1 MDDTYE
7 RIISVKNEVFVY
19 KIPPRQSAR
28 GYKAADWTLDQPD
41 WTGRMRIVEVKGK
54 CLVKLEDK
62 ISGEL
67 FAEAPID
74 QYPGPSVESVVDSSR
89 YFVIKI
95 VHADNRHAFIGIGF
109 SDRGDSFDFNVS
121 LSDYFKR
128 GLVADQAEKEKETSA
143 PAAPPMDL
151 SFKEGQT
158 IKINFGNRS
167 GGGSE
172 PKPRTKGGM
181 LGVGGGGVLLP
192 PPPSPGGKIPAPSS
206 GAKVGQVEHRQPAAA
221 AVANA
226 WSTQEL
232 KQTTTSHAPKTVND
246 WGDFSSGASVTPSPS
261 KAWVQF

>member
-19 KIPPRQSAR
+19 KIPPRQTAR
-28 GYKAADWTLDQPD
+28 GYKAADWNLDQPD

-54 CLVKLEDK
+54 CFVKLEDK

-143 PAAPPMDL
+143 TAAPPIDL

-158 IKINFGNRS
+158 IKINFGNRL
-167 GGGSE
+167 GVSE
-172 PKPRTKGGM
+172 TKSPRSKGGM
-181 LGVGGGGVLLP
+181 LGGGGVLLP
-192 PPPSPGGKIPAPSS
+192 PPPSPGGKIPATSS
-206 GAKVGQVEHRQPAAA
+206 GAKVAQVEQRQPAAA
-221 AVANA
+221 TAVANA

-232 KQTTTSHAPKTVND
+232 KQTTTAHVPNE
-246 WGDFSSGASVTPSPS
+246 WGDFSSGASVNPSPS